1 MNPHGTGHAHPGRDG
16 RNIDPGL
23 GRLEGEGALERV
35 QDIASAFPGRGG
47 PLAETPAESLARG
60 AATGLPTY
68 YDQPLLQEPVWKWYI
83 PAYFHLGGLSGAAIA
98 LGAVAEMGGG
108 RSFRRLAQGCRLVS
122 VTGEILGTGLLIAD
136 LGRPG
141 RFLHMMRVFRPTS
154 PMSVGSWVLLGSGA
168 LGTGALLLSG
178 RPGVLGRLGSVAT
191 AGAGLLGLVLSGYT
205 GVLLANTAVPLW
217 QEAQRSL
224 PPLFLAASAAS
235 VGTLLEFLPLG
246 RHERRVVRRFAAA
259 GQAATLVSMV
269 ALEREA
275 GQVPRVTRPLRQ
287 GLPGVLWR
295 GAGILT
301 AAGLGLG
308 LLSRRHRLAALIG
321 TAGAIALRF
330 AVFHA
335 GKHSARDPR
344 ASFAVQRARTAPG
357 ATTTPAAGSGSARRG

>member
-1 MNPHGTGHAHPGRDG
+1 MNPHGTGHRHPGKDG

-23 GRLEGEGALERV
+23 GRLEGEGTLAKVRDV
-35 QDIASAFPGRGG
+35 AATFPGWGG
-47 PLAETPAESLARG
+47 PLGETPAAALARA

-68 YDQPLLQEPVWKWYI
+68 YDQPLLQEPVWKWYV
-83 PAYFHLGGLSGAAIA
+83 PAYFHVGGLSGAASV
-98 LGAVAEMGGG
+98 LGAVAELGGG
-108 RSFRRLAQGCRLVS
+108 RAFRRLAQGCRLVS
-122 VTGEILGTGLLIAD
+122 VAGEILGTGLLIAD

-141 RFLHMMRVFRPTS
+141 RFLHMLRVFRPTS

-168 LGTGALLLSG
+168 LGTGALFLSG
-178 RPGVLGRLGSVAT
+178 RPGVLGGLGHVAN
-191 AGAGLLGLVLSGYT
+191 AGAGLLGVTLSGYT

-217 QEAQRSL
+217 QEARKSL

-235 VGTLLEFLPLG
+235 AGALLEFLPLG
-246 RHERRVVRRFAAA
+246 RRERKVVRHFAAA
-259 GQAATLVSMV
+259 GQAAMLVSMV

-287 GLPGVLWR
+287 GLSGVLWQ
-295 GAGILT
+295 GARFLT

-308 LLSRRHRLAALIG
+308 LLSRRHKLAALIG

-335 GKHSARDPR
+335 GQHSARDPR
-344 ASFAVQRARTAPG
+344 ASFAAQRARTAP
-357 ATTTPAAGSGSARRG
+357 ARKTPATGSETARRG